1 MGKQARSLPARKG
14 YRKDIILVIL
24 LKIVAL
30 FLLWELFFSG
40 NKPIQR
46 SVLAPVSAQ
55 STPSTQPQHAS
66 LSDQL
71 I

>member
-1 MGKQARSLPARKG
+1 MGKQAASLPARKG

-24 LKIVAL
+24 LKVVAL

-46 SVLAPVSAQ
+46 SVPALVSAQ
-55 STPSTQPQHAS
+55 STLLAQPQHA
-66 LSDQL
+66 
-71 I
+71 